1 MMKKILFMMI
11 TLGTLLSL
19 NAKEIHVND
28 VLDNYIA
35 AWNEHNLKKIDS
47 FYAENVL
54 WYDLGYDYTTKGKKA
69 VSKAITDA
77 FLGSV
82 ADMYWAKSGDVFVSG
97 NTIVYEW
104 VYGGTFNGS
113 WGNKVIKNKVFEIKG
128 LSTTT
133 INKDGKIVAHKDY
146 YNLLSFKKQLGLI
159 K

>member
-1 MMKKILFMMI
+1 MKKFLLIMI
-11 TLGTLLSL
+11 TVGALMSL
-19 NAKEIHVND
+19 NAQKLDINS
-28 VLDNYIA
+28 VLGNYIA
-35 AWNEHNLKKIDS
+35 VWNEHNLKKIDS
-47 FYAENVL
+47 FYADDVI

-82 ADMYWAKSGDVFVSG
+82 ADMYWVKSGDVFISA
-97 NTIVYEW
+97 NTISYEW
-104 VYGGTFNGS
+104 VYGGTFNGA
-113 WGNKVIKNKVFEIKG
+113 WGDTLIKNKKFEIKG

-133 INKDGKIVAHKDY
+133 FNKDGKIVAHKDY